1 MLTQQRVKELFDYHP
16 DGYLTWKKTI
26 GGRANAGSIAGSM
39 TSNGYLLIRIKQ
51 KSTMAHRIVFLWHH
65 GYLPEQDID
74 HIDGN
79 RTNNRIEN
87 LREATRSQNNA
98 NSKIARNNTS
108 GYKGVQWCKAT
119 RKWRAVIWIN
129 NKRKCL
135 GRHIEIE
142 DAAKAYH
149 EAAVAYFGI
158 YAKTAFVQNGK
169 TL

>member
-1 MLTQQRVKELFDYHP
+1 MLTQERVKELFDYQE
-16 DGYLTWKKTI
+16 DGQLIWKIKR
-26 GGRANAGSIAGSM
+26 GGKAQAGAVAGAM
-39 TSNGYLLIRIKQ
+39 TSNGYLFIRMKQ

-87 LREATRSQNNA
+87 LREATRSQNNG

-108 GYKGVQWCKAT
+108 GYKGVQWCKT
-119 RKWRAVIWIN
+119 TKKWRSVIWIN

-135 GRHIEIE
+135 GRYDDIEN
-142 DAAKAYH
+142 AAKAYH
-149 EAAVAYFGI
+149 EAAIVYFGV

-169 TL
+169 TI